1 MRRLRRC
8 KIIATIGPASASKD
22 TLSALFHA
30 GADVFR
36 INMSHASHDAM
47 RDQVGMIRAVQK
59 EARRP
64 IGILLD
70 LQGPKLR
77 IGLFKDR
84 VVKLAK
90 GETFALDSNPSPA
103 TRRGFVCR
111 IRKSCARWSP
121 AIRC

>member
-8 KIIATIGPASASKD
+8 KIIATIGPASANKE
-22 TLSALFHA
+22 TLAALFHA

-47 RDQVGMIRAVQK
+47 RDQVRMIRAVQE

-84 VVKLAK
+84 AVKLDK
-90 GETFALDSNPSPA
+90 GATFIFDSNP
-103 TRRGFVCR
+103 
-111 IRKSCARWSP
+111 
-121 AIRC
+121 